1 MGLQEG
7 YYPST
12 PSDTLAEFRNECVD
26 VLNDNFGILCDN
38 HHHEVA
44 TAGQCEIDIKYDL
57 MTNSADGA
65 QSYNCLLYTSP
76 SPRDQRGS
84 RMPSSA

>member
-38 HHHEVA
+38 HHQLEEKKE
-44 TAGQCEIDIKYDL
+44 CY
-57 MTNSADGA
+57 
-65 QSYNCLLYTSP
+65 Y
-76 SPRDQRGS
+76 
-84 RMPSSA
+84 